1 MSDEQQSDSDR
12 RRSLQLVA
20 FAAAILYFAFASVSA
35 SSVPGGSDQPT
46 RVTTGLSAPRGG

>member
-1 MSDEQQSDSDR
+1 MRYVTGVVSAA
-12 RRSLQLVA
+12 L
-20 FAAAILYFAFASVSA
+20 AAAILYFAFASVSA